1 MSTETN
7 SVIPGSLMDY
17 KKMYL
22 EIPDIDRCE
31 LKRFKGSDQKLLGKL
46 LWTIHQLY
54 SLTPPEL
61 IPTLETMGIMGRPYR
76 REFVKLEL
84 RGAYRRMYDKLRENE
99 KKLIRELGSQ
109 QAEDWVEQLKAIDF
123 GGSKNDDH
131 ER

>member
-1 MSTETN
+1 MNTETN
-7 SVIPGSLMDY
+7 SVISGSLVDY

-22 EIPDIDRCE
+22 EIPDIDRSE
-31 LKRFKGSDQKLLGKL
+31 LKRFKGADQKLLGKL

-61 IPTLETMGIMGRPYR
+61 IPSLEIMGIMGRPYR

-123 GGSKNDDH
+123 GGNENDDH